1 MIRYIG
7 LRLLQAIVSLLVVM
21 SLVFL
26 LSRLSGDPV
35 QLLADISASDEQMD
49 AIRHDL
55 GLDRPLAIQ
64 WVTYVKDMITLDLG
78 DSVVSRQPV
87 RDLIMQ
93 RLPNTL
99 QLGFAG
105 MAISLLFGLPIGIYA
120 AVNRGTRRDK
130 AAQLFAVLGQSMPSF
145 WLGVIL
151 ILVFGV
157 YLHVLPPGGK
167 EGPNSIILPA
177 FSLGYVTTAAVMR
190 LTRSSMMDVLDAE
203 YIKMARIKGLG
214 ETTVV
219 WKHALKNALIPV
231 ITFSVVLFT
240 LFLGAAVVTETVFA
254 WPGVGSLILEGVRT
268 RDYPLIQG
276 GVVVFSAIF
285 ITANLAVDILYGYLD
300 PRIRLAE

>member
-7 LRLLQAIVSLLVVM
+7 QRLLQAILSLLVVM

-35 QLLADISASDEQMD
+35 QLLADISASEEQMD
-49 AIRHDL
+49 ALRHDL
-55 GLDRPLAIQ
+55 GLDRPLGLQ

-78 DSVVSRQPV
+78 ESIISRQPV

-99 QLGFAG
+99 QLGFAA
-105 MAISLLFGLPIGIYA
+105 MAISLLMGLPIGIYA

-157 YLHVLPPGGK
+157 YLQVLPPGGT

-177 FSLGYVTTAAVMR
+177 LSMGYITTAAVMR

-203 YIKMARIKGLG
+203 YIKLARIKGLG
-214 ETTVV
+214 EAKVV

-254 WPGVGSLILEGVRT
+254 WPGVGSLILDGVRT

-285 ITANLAVDILYGYLD
+285 ILANLAVDILYGYLD
-300 PRIRLAE
+300 PRIRLA

>member
-1 MIRYIG
+1 MTRYIA
-7 LRLLQAIVSLLVVM
+7 LRLVQAIVSLLVVM

-35 QLLADISASDEQMD
+35 QLLADISASDEQME
-49 AIRHDL
+49 ALRHDL
-55 GLDRPLAIQ
+55 GLDRSLGIQ
-64 WVTYVKDMITLDLG
+64 WVNYVKDMVTLDLG
-78 DSVVSRQPV
+78 ESVISRQPV
-87 RDLIMQ
+87 RELIMQ

-99 QLGFAG
+99 QLGFAA
-105 MAISLLFGLPIGIYA
+105 MAISLLIGLPIGVFA
-120 AVNRGTRRDK
+120 AVNRGSRGDG
-130 AAQLFAVLGQSMPSF
+130 AARFFAVLGQSMPSF

-157 YLHVLPPGGK
+157 YLQVLPPGGK
-167 EGPNSIILPA
+167 EGANSIILPA

-190 LTRSSMMDVLDAE
+190 LTRSSMMEVLDAE
-203 YIKMARIKGLG
+203 YIKLARIKGLN
-214 ETTVV
+214 ESTVV

-254 WPGVGSLILEGVRT
+254 WPGVGSLILDGVRT

-285 ITANLAVDILYGYLD
+285 ILANLAVDILYGYLD
-300 PRIRLAE
+300 PRIRLA